1 MEACSSGHRALVGWG
16 GVMGAGLIEGDTF
29 DLKRL
34 FGEATYSIEY
44 YQREYAWSA
53 DDVRTLVSDLFE
65 AFERL
70 EKEGRL
76 HRRDADG
83 FFLGPFVYIQQ
94 ARHERF
100 LVDGQ
105 QRFTTLH
112 LLFLHLYQA
121 ARGWGLRDVVSK
133 LDRVI
138 TDFGRGERPQF
149 RLAIE
154 ERQDALEGLYWE
166 RPYELPAGASLSVRN
181 LHDRSRQIGDLLE
194 EFLEAD
200 RCQAFVDW
208 LLSKVVM
215 VGIRA
220 PSRDSGFRI
229 FESMNDRGARLTP
242 VDLVKSFL
250 LSHVGSGEEKLN
262 EAWRRMLAELT
273 GVRGDT
279 DAPRRF
285 LKSALLA
292 RYATLDGQTSD
303 SEAIDAALNIWV
315 RKNRE
320 RIGLRQPDDYF
331 RFVEDL
337 IRLAGHHRTFLHA
350 GKQPYHQHGLSA
362 LFYNEVNGLTNQMA
376 LILAPI
382 QPHDTDTQAKAKAAL
397 AANYLDR
404 LYVDRILN
412 DEPVQAKDFQP
423 DIHRLVPRLR
433 QCITPD
439 DVAELLSSQLP
450 AGSFEPVTTFGMR
463 GNNKAQVRYLLARLT
478 AYVETQT
485 GKPDLIADYL
495 SRDRTWQIE
504 HLYANHPE
512 RHTHETPDAVT
523 FRAWRA
529 RLGVLVLLRQPDNAS
544 YNDLPLEVKRRR
556 YARENGLAAI
566 LAPEH
571 RKNNPTLRGF
581 IARHGI
587 EPYFRE
593 FGKETMQQTV
603 ELRGELYRRLCTH
616 IWNPK
621 RLGFRPAEQPVNDPD
636 TTTTQAAQPAGPAR
650 SRPLRTDL
658 ARMMRASVLPPGTR
672 IDAEYRGNRY
682 TATVDAEG
690 FIILDS
696 GDRFASADEAGKVV
710 CGTRRCVGMAFWHVT
725 HAQGPRTSLR
735 DIRVQAQQDGTLV
748 SSRRP

>member
-1 MEACSSGHRALVGWG
+1 
-16 GVMGAGLIEGDTF
+16 MGTGSIEGNTF
-29 DLKRL
+29 DLKSL
-34 FGEATYSIEY
+34 FGEATYDIEY

-53 DDVRTLVSDLFE
+53 DDVRTLVTDLFD

-94 ARHERF
+94 SRHLRF

-112 LLFLHLYQA
+112 LLFLHLYQS
-121 ARGWGLRDVVSK
+121 ARGWGQRDVVSK

-138 TDFGRGERPQF
+138 TDFGRGDRPQF
-149 RLAIE
+149 RIDID
-154 ERQDALEGLYWE
+154 ERQDALEALYWE

-181 LHDRSRQIGDLLE
+181 LHDRSRQVGELVEELLE
-194 EFLEAD
+194 AE

-250 LSHVGSGEEKLN
+250 LSHAGGGEEKLN

-273 GVRGDT
+273 SVRGDT

-285 LKSALLA
+285 LKAALLA
-292 RYATLDGQTSD
+292 RYATLDGETSD
-303 SEAIDAALNIWV
+303 SEDIDAALNIWV
-315 RKNRE
+315 RKNSE
-320 RIGLRQPDDYF
+320 RIGLRQHDDYF

-350 GKQPYHQHGLSA
+350 CKQPHHEHGLSA
-362 LFYNEVNGLTNQMA
+362 VFYNEANGLTNQMA
-376 LILAPI
+376 LILAAI
-382 QPHDTDTQAKAKAAL
+382 QPHDTDTGAKAKAAL
-397 AANYLDR
+397 AANFLDR
-404 LYVDRILN
+404 LYVERILN
-412 DEPVQAKDFQP
+412 DEPVQAKDFQD
-423 DIHRLVPRLR
+423 DIHRLIPKLR
-433 QCITPD
+433 QCATAD
-439 DVAELLSSQLP
+439 DVAELLSPHLP
-450 AGSFEPVTTFGMR
+450 TGSFEQVTTFGMR

-495 SRDRTWQIE
+495 SRERTWQIE

-512 RHTHETPDAVT
+512 RHTHETSGPVA
-523 FRAWRA
+523 FRVWRA

-544 YNDLPLEVKRRR
+544 YNDLPLDTKRRR
-556 YARENGLAAI
+556 YARENALAAI
-566 LAPEH
+566 LAPEY
-571 RKNNPTLRGF
+571 RKNNPALRTF
-581 IARHGI
+581 IARHRI
-587 EPYFRE
+587 DSFFRE
-593 FGKETMQQTV
+593 FGNESMQQIV
-603 ELRGELYRRLCTH
+603 EIRGELYRRLCIH
-616 IWNPK
+616 LWNPHK
-621 RLGFRPAEQPVNDPD
+621 LGFRAPEAPNQNPD
-636 TTTTQAAQPAGPAR
+636 TATPATPPTASG
-650 SRPLRTDL
+650 SGPLRTHL
-658 ARMMRASVLPPGTR
+658 ALMMRAGALPPGTQ
-672 IDAEYRGNRY
+672 IDAQYRGTRY
-682 TATVDAEG
+682 TAAVDADG
-690 FIILDS
+690 FITLDS
-696 GDRFASADEAGKVV
+696 GDRFASADEAGKVI
-710 CGTRRCVGMAFWHVT
+710 CGTRRCAGMAFWHIT
-725 HAQGPRTSLR
+725 PEEGPRLSLR
-735 DIRVQAQQDGTLV
+735 QVRLLAQQNGTLAGG
-748 SSRRP
+748 SQP